1 MPRTA
6 STFSFSSMRG
16 INRVWGKPANMPGC
30 FTPVGTGAC
39 WIDQK
44 FGLSTAL
51 EEFVRV
57 SRARYAT
64 RVNEIIAALAGRE
77 AETVGLATIGRE
89 IPDSEI
95 VVVEPRTISKSAA
108 KKEIAAFLNSNPDKD
123 AVEVADALNL
133 DPRFVI
139 AVCDELIKAGKV
151 EFVNAR
157 NLD

>member
-6 STFSFSSMRG
+6 STFSFSSMHG
-16 INRVWGKPANMPGC
+16 CNRVWGKPANMPGC
-30 FTPVGTGAC
+30 FPPVGTGAC

-51 EEFVRV
+51 EEFARV
-57 SRARYAT
+57 VRARLAA
-64 RVNEIIAALAGRE
+64 RINELTAASAGHE
-77 AETVGLATIGRE
+77 AETVDLGTIGRE

-95 VVVEPRTISKSAA
+95 VVSEPRIISKSAA
-108 KKEIAAFLNSNPDKD
+108 KKEIAAFLNSDPDKD

-139 AVCDELIKAGKV
+139 EVCDELIKAGKV